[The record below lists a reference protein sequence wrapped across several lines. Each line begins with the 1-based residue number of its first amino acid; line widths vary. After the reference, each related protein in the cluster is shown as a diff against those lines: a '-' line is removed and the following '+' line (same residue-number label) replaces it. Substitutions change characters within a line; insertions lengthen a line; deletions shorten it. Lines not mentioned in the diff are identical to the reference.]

1 MKKKITITATV
12 LLLIVAAAIGKI
24 AVKDRTA
31 ITYTGLGEKVWIYH
45 FSKPTDGYKVIGTVR
60 AKMTVQGQPMELYKS
75 IMKQVE
81 KDYPGAEGVIF
92 SDWMADAQVIVYTD
106 SK

>member
-1 MKKKITITATV
+1 MKKILVITTLLLFTLLITVIAKITI
-12 LLLIVAAAIGKI
+12 
-24 AVKDRTA
+24 KDRTA
-31 ITYTGLGEKVWIYH
+31 VTYTGLNEKVWIYH
-45 FSKPTDGYKVIGTVR
+45 FSKPTDNYKVIGTVK
-60 AKMTVQGQPMELYKS
+60 AKLTVQGQPMELYKS